1 MRGPP
6 GPQLARRGEAR
17 EAEQDGD
24 APGTCLEEA
33 IQALWAQGLADPDGA
48 GEPWL
53 ELKRGTSELK
63 LVAEVQG
70 HHSARLDEIT
80 KALEPLARLDNF
92 VRSVAHDHESRIQAL
107 EKRTGVRT

>member
-1 MRGPP
+1 MPGVEERLDRVEERLGSVEDRLGSVEERLGSVESGVNELRGDV
-6 GPQLARRGEAR
+6 QTLRVLGEQTA
-17 EAEQDGD
+17 
-24 APGTCLEEA
+24 
-33 IQALWAQGLADPDGA
+33 
-48 GEPWL
+48 
-53 ELKRGTSELK
+53 SELK